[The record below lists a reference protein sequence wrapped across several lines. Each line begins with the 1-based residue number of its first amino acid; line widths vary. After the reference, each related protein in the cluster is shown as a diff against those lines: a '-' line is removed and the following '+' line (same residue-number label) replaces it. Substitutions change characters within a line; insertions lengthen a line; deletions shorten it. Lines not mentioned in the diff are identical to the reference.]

1 MSAETQALA
10 AVARAEL
17 ARRRLTDYAAL
28 VVPSYERAPHL
39 ELLCEHLE
47 ALERRE
53 INRLIVA
60 MPPRH
65 GKSLHV
71 SQVFPSWWLGRRP
84 RESAILASYA
94 SELAEQNSR
103 RARACAQ
110 DASYPFPDV
119 RVSDESSAVGRWH
132 TTQGGGVLA
141 AGVGAGITGWGADL
155 LVVDDPVKDAE
166 EASSEAMLERIWQWW
181 TQVALTRLMPNAAVL
196 LTMTRWSEGDL
207 VGRVLESENA
217 GEWAVLALPA
227 LAEEDDALGRA
238 EGEALWAARY
248 DRAALDHRRVDLGA
262 RAFNALYQQ
271 RPSSATGGTFQ
282 RTWLTGRYSSLPE
295 GCHVVQAIDSAF
307 KTGTANDWSVI
318 ATWATDKRFYYLL
331 DVERGKWTYPEL
343 VKGIKREAEE
353 WSPRAIVIEDAASGQ
368 SAIQTLADETRLP
381 VVGVTPKG
389 SKVSRAEA
397 VSPLFEAGRVLLPEQ
412 SPPWLEP
419 WVEQHVGFPGARH
432 DDMVDTTSIALER
445 LRGTRRSGAGV
456 AGVVRR
462 AHFRVGEPLDEGWRD
477 PRGEPVEPAERPAL
491 DVPEHYNAWQRRKQ
505 RETPRGMCWSCG
517 AAYDEPD
524 ARISQGGKLCAPCFR
539 PGVRQK
545 QYENEVG
552 RMSVR

>member
-1 MSAETQALA
+1 MSDQTQALA
-10 AVARAEL
+10 GVARAEL

-28 VVPSYERAPHL
+28 VVPGYEPAAHL
-39 ELLCEHLE
+39 DLLADHLE

-103 RARACAQ
+103 RARACTQ
-110 DASYPFPDV
+110 DASYPFSDV

-166 EASSEAMLERIWQWW
+166 EASSDAMLERIWQWW

-207 VGRVLESENA
+207 VGRVLDGPNA
-217 GEWAVLALPA
+217 AEWTVLALPA
-227 LAEEDDALGRA
+227 VAEENDALGRA
-238 EGEALWAARY
+238 EGEALWPERY
-248 DRAALDHRRVDLGA
+248 DRAALDQRRADLGS
-262 RAFNALYQQ
+262 RAFGALYQQ
-271 RPSSATGGTFQ
+271 QPTSATGGTFQ

-295 GCHVVQAIDSAF
+295 GCRVVQAVDSAF
-307 KTGTANDWSVI
+307 KTGVGNDWSVI
-318 ATWATDKRFYYLL
+318 STWATDRRFFYLV
-331 DVERGKWTYPEL
+331 DVWREKVEYPEL
-343 VKGIKREAEE
+343 VKAIEREAAEH
-353 WSPRAIVIEDAASGQ
+353 SPEAICIEDAAAGQ
-368 SAIQTLADETRLP
+368 SALQSLARDTKLP
-381 VVGVTPKG
+381 VIGVPAKG

-397 VSPLFEAGRVLLPEQ
+397 VSPLFEAGKVLLPEQ
-412 SPPWLEP
+412 SPLWLEP
-419 WVEQHVGFPGARH
+419 WIEEHVGFPGGKH
-432 DDMVDTTSIALER
+432 DDQVDTTSVALDR
-445 LRGTRRSGAGV
+445 LRGSPRSGAGV
-456 AGVVRR
+456 SGVVR
-462 AHFRVGEPLDEGWRD
+462 HTPFQVGDPFQDEWRD
-477 PRGEPVEPAERPAL
+477 PRGEAGDVKPSAEAA
-491 DVPEHYNAWQRRKQ
+491 PERYEDWELRR
-505 RETPRGMCWSCG
+505 RCETPPGTCWSCG
-517 AAYDEPD
+517 GSHDDPG
-524 ARISQGGKLCAPCFR
+524 ARISAGGRLCERCF
-539 PGVRQK
+539 PGAARQQ
-545 QYENEVG
+545 QYEQHQQ
-552 RMSVR
+552 RAA